1 MSIAAA
7 LLNENTSIIEGVIAV
22 NSLEDVVPTGYKLL
36 EIPKYK
42 AFADEEEKELYEI
55 LKEIDP
61 DFENPDI
68 LLRDIEIHPW
78 VTKWTREKGFHV

>member
-1 MSIAAA
+1 MSFAVA

-22 NSLEDVVPTGYKLL
+22 NSLDDVVPAGYKLL
-36 EIPKYK
+36 EIPTEKH
-42 AFADEEEKELYEI
+42 FRDEEEKNLYII

-68 LLRDIEIHPW
+68 PLRPITIHPW
-78 VTKWTREKGFHV
+78 RTKWTIEKGFHE